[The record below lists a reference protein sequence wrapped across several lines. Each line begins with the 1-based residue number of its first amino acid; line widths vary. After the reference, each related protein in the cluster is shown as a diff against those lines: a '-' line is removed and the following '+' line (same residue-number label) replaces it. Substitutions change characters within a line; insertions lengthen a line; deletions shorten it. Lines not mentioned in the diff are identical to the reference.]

1 MMSRTGVTL
10 RRILGDRRLYLLLAV
25 LLFLFWAGQRMGMPA
40 YYRHDVFEG
49 KIARQAVHPNQAA
62 RSLGVEGQFETMEQ
76 VWEAFVDD
84 PERAEYYYQ
93 AALLFPFFP
102 GLLADFLLS
111 FWLIGRSL
119 QRRQASALLLHGAG
133 RGAAFRQLIFPY
145 LGAALLLRWG
155 FFALDFLCLPIHAE
169 HFPPGY
175 LRASVLFWLLATGA
189 DATFFAV
196 PTLRPP
202 AHGGPG
208 GGLRSRGG
216 AAAASPAP
224 SEAAASGCPQRR
236 KPLEALGFFGKSAG
250 RRRLHRGGADRL
262 PAGFLAPV
270 PQKGSGLRG

>member
-1 MMSRTGVTL
+1 MSRTGVTL

-40 YYRHDVFEG
+40 YSRHDVFEG

-175 LRASVLFWLLATGA
+175 LRASVLFWLLVTGA
-189 DATFFAV
+189 DAAFFAV
-196 PTLRPP
+196 PAFALPP
-202 AHGGPG
+202 VAALGADF
-208 GGLRSRGG
+208 G
-216 AAAASPAP
+216 AAAALLLLPRPLRRLLPLGALSDASLWKP
-224 SEAAASGCPQRR
+224 SAFSESLPAAAVCTGAVLIASLLASWLLFR
-236 KPLEALGFFGKSAG
+236 KKDL
-250 RRRLHRGGADRL
+250 D
-262 PAGFLAPV
+262 
-270 PQKGSGLRG
+270 

>member
-189 DATFFAV
+189 DAAFFAV
-196 PTLRPP
+196 PTFALPP
-202 AHGGPG
+202 MAALGADF
-208 GGLRSRGG
+208 G
-216 AAAASPAP
+216 AAAALLLLPRPLRRLLPLGALSDASLWKP
-224 SEAAASGCPQRR
+224 SAFSESLPAAAVCTGAVLIASLLASWLLFR
-236 KPLEALGFFGKSAG
+236 KKDL
-250 RRRLHRGGADRL
+250 D
-262 PAGFLAPV
+262 
-270 PQKGSGLRG
+270 